1 MKNRDYT
8 IIIDRSGSMSK
19 ADQPGGMTRWDA
31 VQESILALARKCEQF
46 DPDGLT
52 VYLFSSRFKRFD
64 NVTSEKVEDIFLENE
79 PMGRTNLAIVLQDA
93 VRNFLDRKRA
103 GQNDNDKEG
112 ETILVI
118 MDGEPDDKRAVV
130 EIIVDTTKQLDRDE
144 ELALSFI
151 QIGNDSGARQFFKAL
166 DDQLQDIGAKF
177 DICDTLTLDEME
189 DMSLV
194 EVLTNAI
201 ED

>member
-1 MKNRDYT
+1 RDYT

>member
-8 IIIDRSGSMSK
+8 LIIDRSGSMSK
-19 ADQPGGMTRWDA
+19 ADQPGGLTRWEA
-31 VQESILALARKCEQF
+31 VQESVLALARKCEQF

-64 NVTSEKVEDIFLENE
+64 NVTSDKVEDIFLENE

-93 VRNFLDRKRA
+93 LRSFLDRKRS
-103 GQNDNDKEG
+103 GSGEKDG
-112 ETILVI
+112 ETLLVI

-130 EIIVDTTKQLDRDE
+130 EIIVETTQQLDRDE
-144 ELALSFI
+144 ELAISFI
-151 QIGNDSGARQFFKAL
+151 QIGDDSGARQFFKAL

-189 DMSLV
+189 EMSLV

>member
-8 IIIDRSGSMSK
+8 LIIDRSGSMSK
-19 ADQPGGMTRWDA
+19 ADQPGGLTRWDA
-31 VQESILALARKCEQF
+31 VQESVLALARKCEQF

-64 NVTSEKVEDIFLENE
+64 NVTSDKVEDIFLENE

-93 VRNFLDRKRA
+93 VRNFLDRKRS
-103 GQNDNDKEG
+103 GSGEKDG
-112 ETILVI
+112 ETLLVI

-144 ELALSFI
+144 ELAISFI
-151 QIGNDSGARQFFKAL
+151 QIGDDSGARQFFKAL

>member
-8 IIIDRSGSMSK
+8 LIIDRSGSMSK
-19 ADQPGGMTRWDA
+19 ADQPGGLTRWEA
-31 VQESILALARKCEQF
+31 VQESVLALARKCEQF

-64 NVTSEKVEDIFLENE
+64 NVTSAKVEDIFLENE

-93 VRNFLDRKRA
+93 LRNFFDRKRSGA
-103 GQNDNDKEG
+103 GEKDG
-112 ETILVI
+112 ETLLVI

-130 EIIVDTTKQLDRDE
+130 EMIVETTQQLDRDE
-144 ELALSFI
+144 ELAISFI
-151 QIGNDSGARQFFKAL
+151 QIGDDSGARQFFKAL

-189 DMSLV
+189 EMSLV